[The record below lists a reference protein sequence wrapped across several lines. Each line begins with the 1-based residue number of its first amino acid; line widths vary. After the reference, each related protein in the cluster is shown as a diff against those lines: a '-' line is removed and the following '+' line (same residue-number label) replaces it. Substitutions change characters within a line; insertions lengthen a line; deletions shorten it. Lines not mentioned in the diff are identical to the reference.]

1 MNYIG
6 IDLGTTNSA
15 ISTFDGEHTQIYKNP
30 EQYDVT
36 PSVIYFDKR
45 GNKYVGTRA
54 YNNSIRNE
62 ANSALLFKRFMG
74 TNTKIKIK
82 ALDKELTP
90 EECSAEILK
99 TLFGYL
105 PEEIRQSND
114 TGTVIT
120 VPAAFNQMQ
129 KDATKQAA
137 ELAGIGNVALMQE
150 PVAAVMS
157 VMQHRKSDGI
167 FLVYDLGGGTLD
179 VAIAESISGKVNL
192 LSHGGIA
199 MCGGRDF
206 DRIIFDNVVKSWLMQ
221 QFNLPEDFS
230 TNPQY
235 KTLRRMALWA
245 LEKAKI
251 ELSSRDEAIIS
262 LPETELNVFDLD
274 GEEIYIDIPLT
285 RNEFDAL
292 IDEKINDSID
302 AVRASLEKAGLTP
315 HDIER
320 IVFVGGPTQYKPLRD
335 KVAFELG
342 ISQSTDVNP
351 MTAVAEGASI
361 FAESIDWSKE
371 NRSRKSSKGSLQ
383 TSEVDLQF
391 NYLARTPSDKA
402 KLVVKAGSANSN
414 VEIQI
419 DNIDTGWTSGKML
432 LGTGISTH
440 LPLTKRGVNIFKIF
454 IFDENG
460 MPVNLKEDTIEI
472 TKTAASIDAI
482 PASSSI
488 GIEARDKIGG
498 NLVLDYLVKEGDKL
512 PVKGT
517 KIFKS
522 EESLKAGSPQSIR
535 FKLWEGEI
543 SDPIED
549 NRYIGT
555 FEIRGTDFDTGV
567 IPSGAELVLDYE
579 ILDSGNIILDISVPT
594 IGNSFHSGRNFYSRE
609 SGQIDY
615 SNASELVEKEV
626 ETIEERVAEIEQVV
640 DDKQLDDVRKK
651 IQHAKTLEKEHDAET
666 AKQAMDDVQD
676 AKKILAKVKKNNLKE
691 IRQIE
696 LNNLKSFF
704 EETLQQFAKPIEIN
718 KYDKLVASAQRSLE
732 NNNNDFDGYLDEL
745 RQLNFDILW
754 KQDWFVVNKFK
765 YMIENPY
772 QFSDTHLY
780 ETLKQEGI
788 IALENDDIQKLR
800 MIVAQLAQIQIGGAS
815 LQDDMLASANIIRG
829 S

>member
-274 GEEIYIDIPLT
+274 EEEIYIDIPLT

-292 IDEKINDSID
+292 IDEKINDSIN

-718 KYDKLVASAQRSLE
+718 KYDKLVVSAQRSLE

-800 MIVAQLAQIQIGGAS
+800 MIVVQLAQIQIGGAS